1 MTKRLLTE
9 LFPHFVK
16 KAQTQRLAKGPFGEG
31 LLEKQGKRVY
41 LKPGEQA
48 PEGANVQ
55 TGARGGQYYD
65 EPGGGGAA
73 TPDEAQM
80 YPGEV
85 GMKPGEGGFGG
96 ATEDPGGYDIDYGD
110 PERAA
115 QVREDLDQQGIGVP
129 PAPEPGPEISQDRN
143 VVGGIDYGPA
153 AATDEDGFPAG
164 ASPTGEERRAKRDE
178 AQMYPSEVGMKPGE
192 GGFGSQTSP
201 PDVSEPTF
209 DGQGNIQTPGSDP
222 YPISELTGSDKEAV
236 NSLGEQ
242 YQQEG
247 GSNPA
252 ELLSGYDGP
261 LTEDGI
267 NQYLSDKA
275 QYDDAFI
282 SDNDYYNAI
291 DFASWVGEKA
301 GMSDTQKMMK
311 MMQKYNVNN
320 KRRDPIVLSN
330 KGGSQR

>member
-1 MTKRLLTE
+1 MSDYLLSE
-9 LFPHFVK
+9 LFPRFVK
-16 KAQTQRLAKGPFGEG
+16 KSQLEHLAKGPFGEG

-164 ASPTGEERRAKRDE
+164 ASPTGEERRAKRE
-178 AQMYPSEVGMKPGE
+178 
-192 GGFGSQTSP
+192 
-201 PDVSEPTF
+201 
-209 DGQGNIQTPGSDP
+209 
-222 YPISELTGSDKEAV
+222 EAV
-236 NSLGEQ
+236 ANLGQQQAERPATYDIGSVPMTVGQETTPEQ
-242 YQQEG
+242 QQALDAQSQAGLLG
-247 GSNPA
+247 G
-252 ELLSGYDGP
+252 
-261 LTEDGI
+261 
-267 NQYLSDKA
+267 
-275 QYDDAFI
+275 
-282 SDNDYYNAI
+282 
-291 DFASWVGEKA
+291 V
-301 GMSDTQKMMK
+301 
-311 MMQKYNVNN
+311 
-320 KRRDPIVLSN
+320 
-330 KGGSQR
+330 